1 MGQTTLDE
9 AAADREVAKGE
20 TAADGPPE
28 AELPD
33 VATDAQA
40 PGESPDG
47 GQSEVKIV
55 EPAPEMAPAAPP
67 TRKKPKRTRAH
78 ELAEEQRDI
87 PISEFFEQNRHI
99 LGFDNPTHSLITAV
113 KEAVDN
119 ALDAC
124 EQGGILPE
132 VQVVLESL
140 GKDELRI
147 IVEDNGPG
155 ILEEQIPKVFGR
167 LLYGSRFG
175 SGKQSRGQQGIGI
188 SAAIMYGQLT
198 TGRPAV
204 ITSRISPEHLAVK
217 VTMKL
222 DVRNNCGRIDRREE
236 LPWRLP
242 EQEEDG
248 LQPEKPHGTR
258 VEFCLRGRYQAGRQS
273 VREYLRAT
281 SIVNPHATI
290 SFSDPAGEVMR
301 FDRAAEEL
309 PQLPKEGIQPHP
321 HGVELGQLLRMA
333 HHASQHQLG
342 QFLQQ
347 EFSSMGKGTIQNVL
361 ARAALDPIV
370 RPQDITR
377 AEALALREAF
387 QATSIRTP
395 TSKVLVPIGPQL
407 IKLGLKQ
414 VLEDL
419 RPDYYTTPVSRAP
432 AVFAGTPFLVEVGMV
447 FGGNLPRDEPV
458 QLLRFANR
466 VPLLYQ
472 AGGCAITKAVQG
484 INWRNYGLD
493 QRGGKGMPNG
503 PAIILVHVAST
514 NIPFTSEAKEAVAD
528 IPEIG
533 REIKLALRANAK
545 TLARHLRKQKKRAK
559 LGEKFELV
567 QKVLPAM
574 AERAAHVV
582 GEPVPNL
589 DKVVARI
596 MDVVWIEE
604 EIEFADGGIDIA
616 VRVTNYRL
624 RSASFKLR
632 AEVPEHEIRD
642 AEPRPG
648 KREGQQVIWSVGLP
662 TTESTTYRFRVPN
675 GSRRSFEGIELW
687 VEGIDSSHVIG
698 AEPWTG
704 VAAA

>member
-1 MGQTTLDE
+1 MGQTTLDGSARDDDAAE
-9 AAADREVAKGE
+9 AVVAE
-20 TAADGPPE
+20 
-28 AELPD
+28 
-33 VATDAQA
+33 
-40 PGESPDG
+40 
-47 GQSEVKIV
+47 
-55 EPAPEMAPAAPP
+55 APAAAPEEPQPAAEAEPP
-67 TRKKPKRTRAH
+67 APRKKPKRTRAH

-124 EQGGILPE
+124 EQASILPE
-132 VQVVLESL
+132 VHVALESL
-140 GKDELRI
+140 GRDELRI
-147 IVEDNGPG
+147 SVEDNGPG
-155 ILEEQIPKVFGR
+155 ILKEQIPMVFGR

-198 TGRPAV
+198 TGRPAE
-204 ITSRISPEHLAVK
+204 ITSRISIDHLAEK
-217 VTMKL
+217 VILKL
-222 DVRNNCGRIDRREE
+222 DSRNNCGIIDRSEQ
-236 LPWRLP
+236 LVWRLP
-242 EQEEDG
+242 PDEEG
-248 LQPEKPHGTR
+248 LQAEKEHGTR
-258 VEFCLRGRYQAGRQS
+258 VVFSLKGRYQTGRQS
-273 VREYLRAT
+273 VREYLRTT

-290 SFSDPAGEVMR
+290 SFTDPAGEVMR
-301 FDRAAEEL
+301 FDRASDEL
-309 PQLPKEGIQPHP
+309 PQLPQEGIKPHP

-342 QFLQQ
+342 LFLQQ
-347 EFSSMGKGTIQNVL
+347 EFSSMGKRTIENVL
-361 ARAALDPIV
+361 ARAALDPVV

-387 QATSIRTP
+387 QTTSIRSP

-414 VLEDL
+414 VLEEL

-458 QLLRFANR
+458 QILRFANR

-493 QRGGKGMPNG
+493 QRGGKGTPNG
-503 PAIILVHVAST
+503 PALILVHVAAT

-545 TLARHLRKQKKRAK
+545 TLARHLKKQKKRAK

-574 AERAAHVV
+574 AERAARVV

-596 MDVVWIEE
+596 MDIVWIEE
-604 EIEFADGGIDIA
+604 EIEFSDKGIEIA

-624 RSASFKLR
+624 RSANFKLR
-632 AEVPEHEIRD
+632 VEVPDHEICD

-648 KREGQQVIWSVGLP
+648 RREGGQVIWSVGLP
-662 TTESTTYRFRVPN
+662 TTESTTYRFRIPD
-675 GSRRSFEGIELW
+675 GSRRSFDGLELW

>member
-1 MGQTTLDE
+1 MGQTTLDGSAGEDDTAE
-9 AAADREVAKGE
+9 AAVADIP
-20 TAADGPPE
+20 TANPEEPE
-28 AELPD
+28 A
-33 VATDAQA
+33 VAEPPA
-40 PGESPDG
+40 
-47 GQSEVKIV
+47 
-55 EPAPEMAPAAPP
+55 EPAPEAEPP
-67 TRKKPKRTRAH
+67 GPRKKAKRTRAH

-124 EQGGILPE
+124 EQASILPE
-132 VQVVLESL
+132 VHVALESL
-140 GKDELRI
+140 GRDELRI
-147 IVEDNGPG
+147 SVEDNGPG
-155 ILEEQIPKVFGR
+155 IR
-167 LLYGSRFG
+167 
-175 SGKQSRGQQGIGI
+175 GKQSRGQQGIGI

-198 TGRPAV
+198 TGRPAE
-204 ITSRISPEHLAVK
+204 ITSRISIDHLAEK
-217 VTMKL
+217 VILKL
-222 DVRNNCGRIDRREE
+222 DSRNNCGIIDRSEQ
-236 LPWRLP
+236 LVWRLP
-242 EQEEDG
+242 PDEEG
-248 LQPEKPHGTR
+248 LQAEKEHGTR
-258 VEFCLRGRYQAGRQS
+258 VVFSLKGRYQTGRQS
-273 VREYLRAT
+273 VREYLRTT

-290 SFSDPAGEVMR
+290 SFTDPAGEVMR
-301 FDRAAEEL
+301 FDRASDEL
-309 PQLPKEGIQPHP
+309 PQLPQEGIKPHP

-342 QFLQQ
+342 LFLQQ
-347 EFSSMGKGTIQNVL
+347 EFSSMGKRTIENVL
-361 ARAALDPIV
+361 ARAALDPVV

-387 QATSIRTP
+387 QTTSIRSP

-414 VLEDL
+414 VLEEL

-458 QLLRFANR
+458 QILRFANR

-493 QRGGKGMPNG
+493 QRGGKGTPNG
-503 PAIILVHVAST
+503 PALILVHVAAT

-545 TLARHLRKQKKRAK
+545 TLARHLKKQKKRAK

-574 AERAAHVV
+574 AERAARVV

-596 MDVVWIEE
+596 MDIVWIEE
-604 EIEFADGGIDIA
+604 EIEFSDKGIEIA

-624 RSASFKLR
+624 RSANFKLR
-632 AEVPEHEIRD
+632 VEVPDHEICD

-648 KREGQQVIWSVGLP
+648 RREGGQVIWSVGLP
-662 TTESTTYRFRVPN
+662 TTESTTYRFRIPD
-675 GSRRSFEGIELW
+675 GSRRSFNGLELW

>member
-9 AAADREVAKGE
+9 AATEREVAKEE
-20 TAADGPPE
+20 TETSEPPE
-28 AELPD
+28 TEISG
-33 VATDAQA
+33 VATEASA
-40 PGESPDG
+40 SGESLNG

-55 EPAPEMAPAAPP
+55 EPAQEMTPTIPP
-67 TRKKPKRTRAH
+67 TRKKPTRTRAH

-140 GKDELRI
+140 GRDELRI

-217 VTMKL
+217 VRLKL

-242 EQEEDG
+242 ELEEDG

-258 VEFCLRGRYQAGRQS
+258 IEFCLKGRYQTGRQS

-290 SFSDPAGEVMR
+290 SFSDPVGDVMR

-309 PQLPKEGIQPHP
+309 PRLPKEGIQPHP
-321 HGVELGQLLRMA
+321 HGVEIGQLLRMA

-347 EFSSMGKGTIQNVL
+347 EFSSMGKSTIQNVL
-361 ARAALDPIV
+361 GKAALDPIV

-377 AEALALREAF
+377 AEALVLRETF

-395 TSKVLVPIGPQL
+395 TSKVLVPIGSQL
-407 IKLGLKQ
+407 I
-414 VLEDL
+414 V
-419 RPDYYTTPVSRAP
+419 
-432 AVFAGTPFLVEVGMV
+432 AVFFLHFVI
-447 FGGNLPRDEPV
+447 
-458 QLLRFANR
+458 RF
-466 VPLLYQ
+466 
-472 AGGCAITKAVQG
+472 
-484 INWRNYGLD
+484 YGS
-493 QRGGKGMPNG
+493 
-503 PAIILVHVAST
+503 A
-514 NIPFTSEAKEAVAD
+514 
-528 IPEIG
+528 
-533 REIKLALRANAK
+533 
-545 TLARHLRKQKKRAK
+545 
-559 LGEKFELV
+559 
-567 QKVLPAM
+567 
-574 AERAAHVV
+574 
-582 GEPVPNL
+582 
-589 DKVVARI
+589 
-596 MDVVWIEE
+596 
-604 EIEFADGGIDIA
+604 FA
-616 VRVTNYRL
+616 
-624 RSASFKLR
+624 F
-632 AEVPEHEIRD
+632 
-642 AEPRPG
+642 
-648 KREGQQVIWSVGLP
+648 
-662 TTESTTYRFRVPN
+662 
-675 GSRRSFEGIELW
+675 
-687 VEGIDSSHVIG
+687 
-698 AEPWTG
+698 
-704 VAAA
+704 

>member
-1 MGQTTLDE
+1 
-9 AAADREVAKGE
+9 
-20 TAADGPPE
+20 
-28 AELPD
+28 
-33 VATDAQA
+33 
-40 PGESPDG
+40 
-47 GQSEVKIV
+47 
-55 EPAPEMAPAAPP
+55 
-67 TRKKPKRTRAH
+67 
-78 ELAEEQRDI
+78 
-87 PISEFFEQNRHI
+87 
-99 LGFDNPTHSLITAV
+99 
-113 KEAVDN
+113 
-119 ALDAC
+119 
-124 EQGGILPE
+124 
-132 VQVVLESL
+132 
-140 GKDELRI
+140 
-147 IVEDNGPG
+147 
-155 ILEEQIPKVFGR
+155 
-167 LLYGSRFG
+167 
-175 SGKQSRGQQGIGI
+175 
-188 SAAIMYGQLT
+188 
-198 TGRPAV
+198 
-204 ITSRISPEHLAVK
+204 
-217 VTMKL
+217 
-222 DVRNNCGRIDRREE
+222 
-236 LPWRLP
+236 
-242 EQEEDG
+242 
-248 LQPEKPHGTR
+248 
-258 VEFCLRGRYQAGRQS
+258 
-273 VREYLRAT
+273 
-281 SIVNPHATI
+281 
-290 SFSDPAGEVMR
+290 
-301 FDRAAEEL
+301 
-309 PQLPKEGIQPHP
+309 
-321 HGVELGQLLRMA
+321 MA

-342 QFLQQ
+342 LFLQQ
-347 EFSSMGKGTIQNVL
+347 EFSSMGKRTIENVL
-361 ARAALDPIV
+361 ARAALDPVV

-387 QATSIRTP
+387 QTTSIRSP

-414 VLEDL
+414 VLEEL

-458 QLLRFANR
+458 QILRFANR

-493 QRGGKGMPNG
+493 QRGGKGTPNG
-503 PAIILVHVAST
+503 PALILVHVAAT

-545 TLARHLRKQKKRAK
+545 TLARHLKKQKKRAK

-574 AERAAHVV
+574 AERAARVV

-596 MDVVWIEE
+596 MDIVWIEE
-604 EIEFADGGIDIA
+604 EIEFSDKGIEIA

-624 RSASFKLR
+624 RSANFKLR
-632 AEVPEHEIRD
+632 VEVPDHEIRD

-648 KREGQQVIWSVGLP
+648 RREGGQVIWSVGLP
-662 TTESTTYRFRVPN
+662 TTESTTYRFRIPD
-675 GSRRSFEGIELW
+675 GSRRSFDGLELW